1 MTGAQYYRAT
11 DTDSLARIYAEINS
25 LETTTRTM
33 KTFAH
38 YKEMFALVAFP
49 ALLFLGMELS
59 LAHTRF
65 RRLP

>member
-11 DTDSLARIYAEINS
+11 DTDSLTRIYDEINK

-33 KTFAH
+33 KKFAH
-38 YKEMFALVAFP
+38 YEEVFALATFP
-49 ALLFLGMELS
+49 ALLLLGFELS